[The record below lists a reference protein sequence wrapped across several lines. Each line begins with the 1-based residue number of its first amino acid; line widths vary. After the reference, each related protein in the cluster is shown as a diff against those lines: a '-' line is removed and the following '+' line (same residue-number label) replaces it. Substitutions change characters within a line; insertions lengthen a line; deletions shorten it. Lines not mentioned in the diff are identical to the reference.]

1 MKFGVSDG
9 MIVAT
14 GPGGSEVYLLSPDP
28 GARPGQRV
36 H

>member
-1 MKFGVSDG
+1 MKFGLSEG

-14 GPGGSEVYLLSPDP
+14 GPGGSEVFLLGVDE
-28 GARPGQRV
+28 GGKVGQRV